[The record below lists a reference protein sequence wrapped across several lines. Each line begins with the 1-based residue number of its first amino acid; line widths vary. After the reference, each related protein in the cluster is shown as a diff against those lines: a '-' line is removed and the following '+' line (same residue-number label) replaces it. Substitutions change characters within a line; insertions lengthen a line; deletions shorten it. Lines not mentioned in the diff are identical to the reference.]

1 MQAVVFW
8 LIYPL
13 LWLISILPF
22 WLFYRVS
29 DVVYF
34 IVYHLVGYRKKT
46 VTHNLKLVF
55 PEKSSE
61 EIIKIRKKFYAHMCD
76 MFLEMVKSI
85 SISEEELK
93 KRFIFTNLEE
103 LRRIEK
109 LDKSIMLMCGHYASF
124 EWLFAL
130 QLNNLNHKA
139 YGIYKK
145 IRNPGFDKLI
155 NDIRRRFGAEL
166 IQNSKST
173 LRIAHNQK
181 EGIRGAY
188 AMIADQSPKSPN
200 YKFWTDF
207 MGKKVP
213 FYTGSERMA
222 KEFDMAVI
230 YLHVDKVKRGY
241 YKASLINIADNPT
254 ETENN
259 QITLDYIQ
267 HLEKQI
273 REKPEL
279 YLWTHKRWKH
289 LGKEIPKNAIVR

>member
-13 LWLISILPF
+13 LWFISILPF

-29 DVVYF
+29 DLVYF
-34 IVYHLVGYRKKT
+34 IVYYLVGYRKKT
-46 VTHNLKLVF
+46 VTDNLELVF
-55 PEKSSE
+55 PEKSSH
-61 EIIKIRKKFYAHMCD
+61 EIIEIRKKFYRHMCD
-76 MFLEMVKSI
+76 MFLEMIKSI

-93 KRFIFTNLEE
+93 KRFVFTNLEE
-103 LRRIEK
+103 LRHIEK
-109 LDKSIMLMCGHYASF
+109 LDKSIILMCGHYASY

-130 QLNNLNHKA
+130 QLNNLKHKA
-139 YGIYKK
+139 FGIYKK
-145 IRNPGFDKLI
+145 IRNPGFDKLV

-166 IQNSKST
+166 IRNSTSTSRITQNE
-173 LRIAHNQK
+173 K
-181 EGIRGAY
+181 EGVRGIY

-222 KEFDMAVI
+222 KELDMAVI
-230 YLHVDKVKRGY
+230 YLHVEKIKRGR
-241 YKASLINIADNPT
+241 YKASLINIADSPSKT
-254 ETENN
+254 EDH
-259 QITLDYIQ
+259 QITLEYKQ

-273 REKPEL
+273 REKPEF

-289 LGKEIPKNAIVR
+289 LGKETPQNAVIR

>member
-93 KRFIFTNLEE
+93 KRFVFTNLEE

-155 NDIRRRFGAEL
+155 NDIRKRFGAEL

-188 AMIADQSPKSPN
+188 AMIADQSPKSPK

>member
-55 PEKSSE
+55 PDKSSE

-93 KRFIFTNLEE
+93 KRFVFTNLEE

-181 EGIRGAY
+181 EGIRGVY

>member
-1 MQAVVFW
+1 
-8 LIYPL
+8 
-13 LWLISILPF
+13 
-22 WLFYRVS
+22 
-29 DVVYF
+29 
-34 IVYHLVGYRKKT
+34 
-46 VTHNLKLVF
+46 
-55 PEKSSE
+55 
-61 EIIKIRKKFYAHMCD
+61 

-93 KRFIFTNLEE
+93 KRFVFTNLEE

-213 FYTGSERMA
+213 FYIGSERMA

>member
-93 KRFIFTNLEE
+93 KRFVFTNLEE

-181 EGIRGAY
+181 EGIRGVY

-213 FYTGSERMA
+213 FYIGSERMA

>member
-34 IVYHLVGYRKKT
+34 IVYYLVGYRKKT
-46 VTHNLKLVF
+46 VTDNLKLVF

-76 MFLEMVKSI
+76 MFLENIKSI

-93 KRFIFTNLEE
+93 KRFVFTNLEE

-139 YGIYKK
+139 FGIYKK

-181 EGIRGAY
+181 EGIRGVY

-213 FYTGSERMA
+213 FYIGSERMA

>member
-8 LIYPL
+8 LAYPL

-22 WLFYRVS
+22 PLFYLVS

-34 IVYHLVGYRKKT
+34 IVYYLIGYRKKT
-46 VTHNLKLVF
+46 VTNNLKLVF
-55 PEKSSE
+55 PEKSTE
-61 EIIKIRKKFYAHMCD
+61 EIIKIRKKFYSHMCD
-76 MFLEMVKSI
+76 MFLEMIKSI
-85 SISEEELK
+85 SLSEEELK
-93 KRFIFTNLEE
+93 KRFVYTNLEE

-130 QLNNLNHKA
+130 QLHDLKHSA
-139 YGIYKK
+139 FGIYKK

-166 IQNSKST
+166 IQNSKASS
-173 LRIAHNQK
+173 RIANNQK
-181 EGIRGAY
+181 EGVRGAY
-188 AMIADQSPKSPN
+188 AMIADQSPRTSS

-213 FYTGSERMA
+213 FYTGSERIA
-222 KEFDMAVI
+222 TEFDMVVL
-230 YLHVDKVKRGY
+230 YLHVEKVKRGH
-241 YKASLINIADNPT
+241 YKASLINISDNPA
-254 ETENN
+254 ETKNN

-273 REKPEL
+273 REKPEF

-289 LGKEIPKNAIVR
+289 VGKEIPENAVVR

>member
-55 PEKSSE
+55 PDKSSE